1 MCLFDTLKSFPEAF
15 FPSKKRFDPPRE
27 REREREKDLATRCE
41 RERISGAL
49 EACLVIKSIIITR
62 THI

>member
-1 MCLFDTLKSFPEAF
+1 TLKSFPEAF
-15 FPSKKRFDPPRE
+15 FPQRKSSTRRE
-27 REREREKDLATRCE
+27 REREREKKKDLATRCE

-49 EACLVIKSIIITR
+49 EARLVIKSIIITR

>member
-1 MCLFDTLKSFPEAF
+1 MLTSVDC
-15 FPSKKRFDPPRE
+15 RE
-27 REREREKDLATRCE
+27 REREKKKDLATRCE

-49 EACLVIKSIIITR
+49 EARLVIKSIIITR